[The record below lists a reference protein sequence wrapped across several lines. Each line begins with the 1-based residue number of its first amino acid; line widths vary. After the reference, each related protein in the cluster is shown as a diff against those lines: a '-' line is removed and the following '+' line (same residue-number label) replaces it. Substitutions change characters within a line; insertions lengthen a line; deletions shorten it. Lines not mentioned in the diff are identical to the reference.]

1 MANIDEALTN
11 GQIGRQ
17 SRSVPFWN
25 TACPDSF
32 VDARKGPFDSPDGSL
47 KVSQARGSATHRVQS
62 RGFGDRRRSR
72 FFYIPHPT
80 PPFPLPIGVYS
91 DISLAPAMSSSNDSS
106 ESASQENERRRAE
119 RKPAVRWRSR
129 IGVAT
134 ALFLVGGAINFA
146 SAVSTPILLHFLGPD
161 ASGGLVLSNDADA
174 AFLGRSLTA
183 VNAADPAMGAYLVI
197 FMYTMCAFMMAFA
210 ILQLGVAWFAVRR
223 AQAWGV
229 WAGLLANEAVVPYY
243 LAVSA
248 SFAQRGAPILGGLEF
263 ILVITA
269 VTVPATVL
277 GLSGVRGTRRPSSLV
292 S

>member
-1 MANIDEALTN
+1 MSATVANIDEALTN

-32 VDARKGPFDSPDGSL
+32 GDARKGPFDSPDGSL

-146 SAVSTPILLHFLGPD
+146 SAVSTPILLHFLGPALAGPAFVGPGGPRALCLEERATYFARLKD
-161 ASGGLVLSNDADA
+161 ALHDVLV
-174 AFLGRSLTA
+174 G
-183 VNAADPAMGAYLVI
+183 M
-197 FMYTMCAFMMAFA
+197 
-210 ILQLGVAWFAVRR
+210 RR
-223 AQAWGV
+223 Q
-229 WAGLLANEAVVPYY
+229 
-243 LAVSA
+243 
-248 SFAQRGAPILGGLEF
+248 
-263 ILVITA
+263 
-269 VTVPATVL
+269 
-277 GLSGVRGTRRPSSLV
+277 
-292 S
+292 